1 MFFYKF
7 IQHKVES
14 PYWVKTTVVLSN
26 KHIHI
31 IAEQLV
37 SYMAIILGKF
47 LAMLEDMRIENIRVA
62 LGNARGYGVCTYA

>member
-1 MFFYKF
+1 M
-7 IQHKVES
+7 
-14 PYWVKTTVVLSN
+14 VLSN